1 MLRTQEGK
9 SLAAGDLIQVV
20 VRAETGSY
28 LGAAFIPLRSL
39 AMLDSYVYAYR
50 EPWPNCGAFEDF
62 LGGSWQ
68 DEHVAGAG
76 RMKSSD
82 RQLASRSIIFWVY
95 FRLFCC
101 CL

>member
-1 MLRTQEGK
+1 MPAPSCAHAENSKGTLGDQGAVCGNHREAMFGN
-9 SLAAGDLIQVV
+9 LA
-20 VRAETGSY
+20 
-28 LGAAFIPLRSL
+28 GAAFIPLRSV
-39 AMLDSYVYAYR
+39 AMLDSYLYAYR

-82 RQLASRSIIFWVY
+82 RQLASRSIIFWAY
-95 FRLFCC
+95 
-101 CL
+101 